1 MLVSKDCHPG
11 FQKQPASFAITWILP
26 WFPQELS
33 YHFSQNN
40 LCTLLPLPSKPERLT
55 FSHEAL
61 KWGKRLHVTQPMR
74 STIGPC
80 GHSFPEDYD
89 LTQGKVTSGDE
100 VGMLTE
106 GREVPS
112 MPCSRTSIVI
122 TMNSPQRKYTPYN
135 CRCPCFCPL
144 LIPKSKER
152 EPSWYFT
159 HVVKS

>member
-11 FQKQPASFAITWILP
+11 FQKQPALFAITQILP

-80 GHSFPEDYD
+80 GHSFPEDYN

-106 GREVPS
+106 GREVLCLVAGLLLSSQRVLLRGNTNP
-112 MPCSRTSIVI
+112 I
-122 TMNSPQRKYTPYN
+122 TADVYVSV
-135 CRCPCFCPL
+135 L
-144 LIPKSKER
+144 S
-152 EPSWYFT
+152 
-159 HVVKS
+159 